1 MSRLSWMVAA
11 LVTLVMASFCDR
23 AGAQQFP
30 MVVSPGVH
38 AFQFV
43 GSCQL
48 TSLAVATGL
57 SSCVTTKPD
66 GTTVS
71 GIPTAVING
80 IVTPAVLVQVMVENA
95 AVRYVSGGANPTSS
109 YGMLVP
115 ATTPYQYSGPLST
128 VKFIQTA
135 GGAVIDIEFFV
146 Q

>member
-71 GIPTAVING
+71 GIPAAVING
-80 IVTPAVLVQVMVENA
+80 IVTPAVLVQIGVEGA
-95 AVRYVSGGANPTSS
+95 AIRYVSGGTNPTAS
-109 YGMLVP
+109 YGQPV
-115 ATTPYQYSGPLST
+115 AAGTPYQYSGPLDT
-128 VKFIQTA
+128 VKFLGA
-135 GGAVIDIEFFV
+135 GATVNIEFFV
-146 Q
+146 R